1 MDMVAALPPLEE
13 SMRNYLIAAI
23 WTLTACTSTAESRT
37 ATEELAGPGGMT
49 VTVRDVGQLAVSWS
63 ADHEASSYQ
72 VFQSES
78 GGALAFAASVFDS
91 GGGPPPTS
99 YIADGLTNG
108 VRYCYAIEATY
119 ADGSTSG
126 VGTPTCALADGP
138 PPHHISR
145 ERTLVIP
152 PHLARVASGTPSV
165 ALSNISFNS
174 AAVSA
179 LLYDIPCEVGD
190 TVKRF
195 TIDLAGDGVVDAT
208 VQFVKYTAATN
219 DQQIITTTP
228 LADIPLRA
236 EAGFGFTTYTVDPP
250 DQTVGPDEF
259 LLIAVSGSGGSGVV
273 NLFYGAARV
282 TFTRRGH
289 GLL

>member
-1 MDMVAALPPLEE
+1 
-13 SMRNYLIAAI
+13 MRTMMIVIAAMC
-23 WTLTACTSTAESRT
+23 TACEATGDGMAEQ
-37 ATEELAGPGGMT
+37 AVAGPGVT
-49 VTVRDVGQLAVSWS
+49 VTVRDVGQLAVSWA
-63 ADHEASSYQ
+63 ADPRASSYQ

-91 GGGPPPTS
+91 DGGPPPTS
-99 YIADGLTNG
+99 YIADGLTSG

-119 ADGSTSG
+119 DDGSTSG

-138 PPHHISR
+138 APEHHVSR

-165 ALSNISFNS
+165 TLSNISFDS
-174 AAVSA
+174 AGVSA
-179 LLYDIPCEVGD
+179 LLYAIPCEVGD

-250 DQTVGPDEF
+250 DQTVGPGDF

-282 TFTRRGH
+282 TFTRE
-289 GLL
+289 LTDCCT